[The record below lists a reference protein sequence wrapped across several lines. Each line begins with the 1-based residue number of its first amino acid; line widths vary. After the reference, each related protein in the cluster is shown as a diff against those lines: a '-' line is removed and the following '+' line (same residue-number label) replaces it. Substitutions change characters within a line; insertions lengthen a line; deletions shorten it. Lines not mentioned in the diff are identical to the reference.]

1 MEENV
6 QRRKA
11 ERIVSNQRKDM
22 GVNEA
27 RDYVQSKTADAA
39 TKAALAGTLFI
50 AEKIPGS
57 EKVKDFFAPKL
68 SKIKEKIPKALDI
81 QIDPFEEKAFI
92 GLTIPLGGK
101 KRH

>member
-1 MEENV
+1 
-6 QRRKA
+6 
-11 ERIVSNQRKDM
+11 M

-39 TKAALAGTLFI
+39 KKAVLAGTLF
-50 AEKIPGS
+50 AVDKIPGS

-68 SKIKEKIPKALDI
+68 SKIKEKIPEGLNI
-81 QIDPFEEKAFI
+81 EIDPQEEKAFI

-101 KRH
+101 KGY